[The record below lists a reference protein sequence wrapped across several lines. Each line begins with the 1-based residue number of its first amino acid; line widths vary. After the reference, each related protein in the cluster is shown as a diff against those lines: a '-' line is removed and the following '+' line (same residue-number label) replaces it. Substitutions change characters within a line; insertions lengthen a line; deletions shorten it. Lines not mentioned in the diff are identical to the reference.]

1 MLRGEGTLVRAQ
13 MVFMY
18 YACGW
23 DEGRPAMVKDP
34 DNPHY
39 AVIVAKFHSRRYPDE
54 SGMGLDPAGGEG
66 LSGHGPPF
74 AYS

>member
-1 MLRGEGTLVRAQ
+1 
-13 MVFMY
+13 
-18 YACGW
+18 
-23 DEGRPAMVKDP
+23 MVKDP